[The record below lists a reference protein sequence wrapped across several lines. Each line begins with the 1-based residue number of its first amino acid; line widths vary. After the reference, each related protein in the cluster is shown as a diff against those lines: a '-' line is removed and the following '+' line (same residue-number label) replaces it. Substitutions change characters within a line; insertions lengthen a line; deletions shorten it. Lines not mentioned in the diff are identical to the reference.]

1 MIRSFRISESN
12 MNIYRVSYLFHTTL
26 PSMCSTSR
34 SISPVF
40 TNEFYLDLEWMVY
53 DVGGGGGMPPHL
65 PLNYP
70 VLVPLHSKQSKYIQ
84 IILFNKNCNL
94 I

>member
-53 DVGGGGGMPPHL
+53 DVGGGGGYAATPSSEL
-65 PLNYP
+65 SSASAASFET
-70 VLVPLHSKQSKYIQ
+70 V
-84 IILFNKNCNL
+84 
-94 I
+94 